1 MLLRA
6 AALTLFFATAL
17 VAASA
22 DAPRSGL
29 DLAGI
34 DPEARPA
41 DDLYRFA
48 NGRWL
53 DTVTIGSDRATAGTF
68 IDLFDRTERD
78 LAGIAER
85 AAASHSRRG
94 SPVQQIGDLYASFMD
109 DKRVAELGWT
119 PIRGE

>member
-1 MLLRA
+1 MFADGSAVMLLRA
-6 AALTLFFATAL
+6 AALTLLFATA
-17 VAASA
+17 VGAAAS
-22 DAPRSGL
+22 DARRSRL
-29 DLAGI
+29 DLTGF

-53 DTVTIGSDRATAGTF
+53 DTVTIASDRATAGTF

-85 AAASHSRRG
+85 AAAAHARRG
-94 SPVQQIGDLYASFMD
+94 SPV
-109 DKRVAELGWT
+109 
-119 PIRGE
+119 